1 MIPVRLKMRNFM
13 CYRDNVAPLNFE
25 GIHIACLSG
34 DNGNGKSAL
43 IDAMTWALWGKAR
56 TGSDD
61 DLVHAGQPEME
72 VEFDFTVEQQSYRI
86 IRKRSRPKKQGSAGQ
101 SLLEFQIA
109 GNGDFRSITGN
120 SLTHTQQNI
129 TDVLHMDYDTFINS
143 AFLRQGH
150 ADEFT
155 IKRPA
160 ERKQVLANILGLSFY
175 DRLEEQARQIA
186 RQQEDE
192 KGRLESALREIS
204 DELAKKPSYE
214 AELEEA
220 QRALDG
226 IDKSLA
232 ETDASLSGLRLE
244 KETLVR
250 KKAQFDQMEAGITG
264 RQQSLELLNGQVKQ
278 HRLRIG
284 EYEGLIT
291 RRTVIEEGFTRFIEA
306 KLTDKEFSQKLML
319 LSRLKERQ
327 GQLEK
332 VIFTAQENLKTDH
345 KIRQNKLNELEYDA
359 QKLPQLKSQWQQ
371 MQAEMAKL
379 ASREDGLREKK
390 QAVQEGQARLN
401 HLESGISRLEKEV
414 TELDEK
420 IKLLTAHAETR
431 CPLCETELGAEGLK
445 LIEAKYDDERQLKET
460 ALATNRAEL
469 TEQKRRLQ
477 MMENEQFQLEKQL
490 NDDKAGLQSNAGA
503 FKSQIK
509 QAEEADQ
516 QLAEEREQ
524 LAEIEKCLVSKD
536 FAATEQAAL
545 MELERELAGIN
556 YDPARHEQV
565 RKELVSLEQYEDP
578 MRRLEEADRLINPEK
593 EAAAQAEATAT
604 GLRDSLEADKQK
616 KQALTTELAS
626 LPQLLDRVSRVE
638 EERQEFSGQQ
648 KQAQESLGSVK
659 AKLQR
664 CAEQETRQREK
675 TGLLSRITKEENIY
689 RELTKAFGKGG
700 IQALIIEMALPEIE
714 VEANRLLGRM
724 TDNRMHLKFE
734 TQRASKK
741 GDVIETLDINI
752 SDELGMRNYEM
763 FSGGEAFR
771 INFAIRIALSRLLAH
786 RTGATLPTLII
797 DEGFGTQDATG
808 IEKLKEAI
816 NSIQDDFDKLLVI
829 THIEELRDAF
839 PTRIEVN
846 KTADG
851 STVSVS

>member
-13 CYRDNVAPLNFE
+13 CYRDNVPPLNFE

-56 TGSDD
+56 AGSDD
-61 DLVHAGQPEME
+61 DLVHAGQPDME
-72 VEFDFTVEQQSYRI
+72 VEFDFAVEQQPYRI

-109 GNGDFRSITGN
+109 SNGDFRSITGN
-120 SLTHTQQNI
+120 SLTQTQQKI
-129 TDVLHMDYDTFINS
+129 TDVLHMDYDTFVNS

-175 DRLEEQARQIA
+175 DRLEEQARLLA
-186 RQQEDE
+186 RQQETE
-192 KGRLESALREIS
+192 KAHLESVLQEIS
-204 DELAKKPSYE
+204 DELAKKPAYE
-214 AELEEA
+214 AEFEEA
-220 QRALDG
+220 QRVLGG
-226 IDKSLA
+226 IEELMA
-232 ETDASLSGLRLE
+232 EADARLNDLRRE
-244 KETLVR
+244 KETLAR
-250 KKAQFDQMEAGITG
+250 KKAQFDQLETSIKE
-264 RQQSLELLNGQVKQ
+264 RQQSLEFLDGQIKQ
-278 HRLRIG
+278 HRSRIE
-284 EYEGLIT
+284 EYERLIV
-291 RRTVIEEGFTRFIEA
+291 RRTLIEESFTRFSEA
-306 KLTDKEFSQKLML
+306 RKTNEEFGQKLIL
-319 LSRLKERQ
+319 LSRLKDRQ

-332 VIFTAQENLKTDH
+332 VIFAAQENLKTDH
-345 KIRQNKLNELEYDA
+345 KIRQNKINELEHDA
-359 QKLPQLKSQWQQ
+359 QQLPQLKIRWQQ

-390 QAVQEGQARLN
+390 QATQERQTRLN
-401 HLESGISRLEKEV
+401 HLESGINRLEREI

-420 IKLLTAHAETR
+420 IKLLSTHAETR

-445 LIEAKYDDERQLKET
+445 LIESKYGDERQLKVTTLE
-460 ALATNRAEL
+460 TNRAEL
-469 TEQKRRLQ
+469 TKQKRRLQ
-477 MMENEQFQLEKQL
+477 ALENELFQLEEQL
-490 NDDKAGLQSNAGA
+490 NQDKASLQSNAGV
-503 FKSQIK
+503 FKNQIK
-509 QAEEADQ
+509 QAEEADR
-516 QLAEEREQ
+516 QLAEERKQ
-524 LAEIEKCLVSKD
+524 LADIERRLVSKD
-536 FAATEQAAL
+536 FTAAEQAAL
-545 MELERELAGIN
+545 LELESELARID
-556 YDPARHEQV
+556 YDPERHEQV
-565 RKELVSLEQYEDP
+565 RHELISLERYEDP
-578 MRRLEEADRLINPEK
+578 MRRLEEADRRINPEK
-593 EAAAQAEATAT
+593 DAASQTEATAT
-604 GLRDSLEADKQK
+604 GLRDNLESDKQK
-616 KQALTTELAS
+616 RQDLTTELTS
-626 LPQLLDRVSRVE
+626 LPQLIDRVTQVE
-638 EERQEFSGQQ
+638 AKRQEFSGQQ

-664 CAEQETRQREK
+664 CAEQETRKKEK
-675 TGLLSRITKEENIY
+675 TGLLSRIAKEESIY

-771 INFAIRIALSRLLAH
+771 INFAIRIALSKLLAH
-786 RTGATLPTLII
+786 RTGAALPTLII

-839 PTRIEVN
+839 PTRIDIT

-851 STVSVS
+851 STLSVS

>member
-13 CYRDNVAPLNFE
+13 CYRENVPPLNFE

-56 TGSDD
+56 AGSDD
-61 DLVHAGQPEME
+61 DLVHAGQPDME
-72 VEFDFTVEQQSYRI
+72 VEFDFAVEQQSYRI

-109 GNGDFRSITGN
+109 SNGDFRSITGN
-120 SLTHTQQNI
+120 SLTQTQQKI
-129 TDVLHMDYDTFINS
+129 TDVLHMDYDTFVNS

-175 DRLEEQARQIA
+175 DRLEEQARLLA
-186 RQQEDE
+186 RQQEAE
-192 KGRLESALREIS
+192 KAHLESVLQEIS
-204 DELAKKPSYE
+204 DELANKPAYE
-214 AELEEA
+214 AEFEEA
-220 QRALDG
+220 QRVLGG
-226 IDKSLA
+226 IEKLMA
-232 ETDASLSGLRLE
+232 ETDARLSELRRE
-244 KETLVR
+244 KETLAI
-250 KKAQFDQMEAGITG
+250 KTAQLDQLKTSMAE
-264 RQQSLELLNGQVKQ
+264 RQQSLESLDGQIKQ
-278 HRLRIG
+278 HRSRIEG
-284 EYEGLIT
+284 YEGLIA
-291 RRTVIEEGFTRFIEA
+291 RRAVIEEGFTRFSEA
-306 KLTDKEFSQKLML
+306 RKTHEELGQKLIL
-319 LSRLKERQ
+319 FSRLKDRQ

-332 VIFTAQENLKTDH
+332 VIFAAQENLKTEH
-345 KIRQNKLNELEYDA
+345 KIREIKIDELEHDA
-359 QKLPQLKSQWQQ
+359 QKLPQLKSRWQQ

-390 QAVQEGQARLN
+390 QAIQERQTRRN
-401 HLESGISRLEKEV
+401 HLESGISRLEKEI

-420 IKLLTAHAETR
+420 IKLLSAHAETR

-445 LIEAKYDDERQLKET
+445 LIESKYGDERQLKVTTLE
-460 ALATNRAEL
+460 TNRAEL
-469 TEQKRRLQ
+469 TEQKTRLQ
-477 MMENEQFQLEKQL
+477 VLENELFQLEERL
-490 NDDKAGLQSNAGA
+490 NQDKASLQSNAGA
-503 FKSQIK
+503 FKNQIK
-509 QAEEADQ
+509 QAEEADR
-516 QLAEEREQ
+516 QLAEERKQ
-524 LAEIEKCLVSKD
+524 LADIERRLVSKD
-536 FAATEQAAL
+536 FTAAEQAAL
-545 MELERELAGIN
+545 MELESELARID
-556 YDPARHEQV
+556 YDPERHEQV
-565 RKELVSLEQYEDP
+565 RHELVSLEQHEDP

-604 GLRDSLEADKQK
+604 GLRDNLESDKQK
-616 KQALTTELAS
+616 RQDLTTELAS
-626 LPQLLDRVSRVE
+626 LPQLIDRVTQVE
-638 EERQEFSGQQ
+638 AKRQEFSGQQ

-664 CAEQETRQREK
+664 CAEQETKKKEK
-675 TGLLSRITKEENIY
+675 TGLLSRIAKEENIY

-724 TDNRMHLKFE
+724 TDNRMHVKFE

-771 INFAIRIALSRLLAH
+771 INFAIRIALSKLLAH
-786 RTGATLPTLII
+786 RTGAALPTLII

-816 NSIQDDFDKLLVI
+816 NSIQDDFKKLLVI

-839 PTRIEVN
+839 PTRIDIT

-851 STVSVS
+851 STLSVS